1 MRTSNY
7 RKFKITKKQAKLIGG
22 AVVTAALAGII
33 FFFAFFH
40 VTKVEVVESSHYT
53 KEELQKM
60 VLTGAFS
67 SNSILAPI
75 TCSKAQVQD
84 VPYIEGY
91 SVSRSGRNSI
101 VISAREKSVVGCIP
115 YLDSYIYFDRN
126 GTFVE
131 GDRNREKSVP
141 YFEGIQIKKV
151 IRNEKLPIKDSVLNT
166 AVALSTIFAKND
178 LLPDYIQLE
187 EDSTID
193 LIYGDIVVKLGKD
206 KYLEDK
212 MARTVAILPQITGE
226 KGILHM
232 ENITENSKTVTFE
245 KEEEEVTAENWT
257 GGYDENGD
265 YTGDGEY
272 DEKGN
277 YVGAKPKSAL
287 DYAIEN
293 WVGGYDEEGDYT
305 GSGEYDENMNY
316 VGEQPTQELIDSFGD
331 WSGGYNESGG
341 FDGVSE
347 YDKDGNYVGAK
358 PDSTDT
364 SSGDS
369 SDEASGDSSENSAE
383 DNTDSYDENADSYS
397 DDGYDEAYQEYTD
410 EESYE

>member
-7 RKFKITKKQAKLIGG
+7 RKFKISKNAAGKIVIG
-22 AVVTAALAGII
+22 AVVALIAGII

-40 VTKVEVVESSHYT
+40 VSHVEVMENSHYSK
-53 KEELQKM
+53 KEIKKM

-75 TCSKAQVQD
+75 TCSKDNVSD
-84 VPYIEGY
+84 VPYVEGY

-101 VISAREKSVVGCIP
+101 VISLREKSIVGCLP

-126 GTFVE
+126 GYFVE
-131 GDRNREKSVP
+131 SARDRDKSIP
-141 YFEGIQIKKV
+141 YFEGLQMKKV
-151 IRNEKLPIKDSVLNT
+151 VMNEKLPIKDTVLNT

-178 LLPDYIQLE
+178 MTPDYIE
-187 EDSTID
+187 MAEDSTIN
-193 LIYGDIVVKLGKD
+193 LIYGDVTVKLGKD

-212 MARTVAILPQITGE
+212 MSRAIAILPQITGE

-232 ENITENSKTVTFE
+232 ENITESSKTVTFE
-245 KEEEEVTAENWT
+245 KEQEEVTAENWT
-257 GGYDENGD
+257 GGYDENGN

-272 DEKGN
+272 DENGD
-277 YVGAKPKSAL
+277 YVGPKPKSAL

-293 WVGGYDEEGDYT
+293 WVGGYDEDGDYT
-305 GSGEYDENMNY
+305 GEGEYDADINY
-316 VGEQPTQELIDSFGD
+316 VGEKPTQELIDSFGD
-331 WSGGYNESGG
+331 WTGGYNESGG

-358 PDSTDT
+358 PET
-364 SSGDS
+364 SGDS
-369 SDEASGDSSENSAE
+369 ENSSSDESDESDYSYDSEE
-383 DNTDSYDENADSYS
+383 DTYDEESDYSDSYDNSDSE
-397 DDGYDEAYQEYTD
+397 DQGYDEED
-410 EESYE
+410 YE